1 MVSKTKPSLPNYKNL
16 VSKMDE
22 LVHPDYYLSF
32 VINHSL
38 VQLYGDKDG
47 ENDSEDENVR
57 MHNAKMLED
66 KVALCNRIVQIIK
79 KLDPGLAK
87 LNIYTAVI
95 YYEMQSAIL
104 AMGGG
109 EVDDDFKILRHK
121 PETVKLAKVYLQ
133 KCVDSFK
140 YELLDVPENK
150 LKNLALKKMEYLNF
164 ILTKFKR

>member
-1 MVSKTKPSLPNYKNL
+1 
-16 VSKMDE
+16 MDE